1 MKYIFLLFLS
11 SNLFASYIINT
22 STIKHSE
29 IVLTKSYSL
38 IDFGAVGDGKA
49 DDSAAF
55 IKAIEFI
62 SKTPSKTIIIPSNL
76 IFNLNRN
83 SIDFIKFQSGVIL
96 KFEGGVLINGNLKG
110 FNTKISAD
118 RIKIFENINLS
129 GKFNSLSD
137 YAYPEWYG
145 IFPFDNTLDLVDAL
159 TKLDAVFFDIM
170 LSAGDYFTNKGEYL
184 VKGLKGTSMASTR
197 IIMETDKSNTYLF
210 RFGKVDGLLK
220 DRTYDYN
227 YIRDMSLYITKKN
240 PNSRL
245 KGNMGIIIGAVHKP
259 FVENVKIVQAENY
272 QRYTKSDLE
281 QFTKNENKL
290 NDANVG
296 IEFRGDSELVH
307 LANIYTLADIGI
319 LFSKYTDIAYVNE
332 FINDCGSFGIASVYV
347 RKEAIKSQN
356 LLFTGTQSWNQG
368 LYGFYSEDS
377 NEWAVLL
384 NNKFENV
391 RIEQLTK
398 ELKMNG
404 KVMSTSIRIGK
415 SNMIANLMFENIILS
430 GSSNGIYIGETPSG
444 NVYFNNI
451 NLYPDLTV
459 TRQFAIKAKLLP
471 PSKSELE
478 TPLQIHLKNTD
489 LYRDSESIFENS
501 KSIINKTKNLDV
513 PKNKFNDTIISY

>member
-1 MKYIFLLFLS
+1 MKFIFSLFLCS
-11 SNLFASYIINT
+11 TLFANSPLNDTYVKQND
-22 STIKHSE
+22 
-29 IVLTKSYSL
+29 VLFKKSYSL
-38 IDFGAVGDGKA
+38 IDFGAIGDGKA

-62 SKTPSKTIIIPSNL
+62 SKTPSKTVIIPSNL

-96 KFEGGVLINGNLKG
+96 KFEGGILINGNLKG
-110 FNTKISAD
+110 FNTKISAN

-159 TKLDAVFFDIM
+159 TKLDPVFFDIM
-170 LSAGDYFTNKGEYL
+170 LSSGDYFTNKGEYL

-210 RFGKVDGLLK
+210 RFGKVNGLLK

-240 PNSRL
+240 PKSRL
-245 KGNMGIIIGAVHKP
+245 KGNMGLIIGAVHKP

-272 QRYTKSDLE
+272 QRFTKTDLE
-281 QFTKNENKL
+281 QFNKSEKKISE
-290 NDANVG
+290 ANVG

-319 LFSKYTDIAYVNE
+319 LFSKYTDITYVNE
-332 FINDCGSFGIASVYV
+332 YINDCGSFGIASVYV

-398 ELKMNG
+398 ELQLDG
-404 KVMSTSIRIGK
+404 KVVSTSIRIGK
-415 SNMIANLMFENIILS
+415 SNMIANPMFNNIILS

-451 NLYPDLTV
+451 NLYPDITV
-459 TRQFAIKAKLLP
+459 KRQYAIKAKLLP
-471 PSKSELE
+471 PSKSEYE

-489 LYRDSESIFENS
+489 LYRDAESIFENS
-501 KSIINKTKNLDV
+501 KSIINKSNNVDI
-513 PKNKFNDTIISY
+513 PKNKFEDTVISY

>member
-1 MKYIFLLFLS
+1 MIKEKIYYLLF
-11 SNLFASYIINT
+11 
-22 STIKHSE
+22 K
-29 IVLTKSYSL
+29 KSYSL
-38 IDFGAVGDGKA
+38 IDFGAIGDGKA

-62 SKTPSKTIIIPSNL
+62 SKTPSKTVIIPSNL

-96 KFEGGVLINGNLKG
+96 KFEGGILINGNLKG
-110 FNTKISAD
+110 FNTKISAN

-159 TKLDAVFFDIM
+159 TKLDPVFFDIM
-170 LSAGDYFTNKGEYL
+170 LSSGDYFTNKGEYL

-210 RFGKVDGLLK
+210 RFGKVNGLLK
-220 DRTYDYN
+220 DRTDDYN
-227 YIRDMSLYITKKN
+227 YIKDMSLYITKKN
-240 PNSRL
+240 PKSRL
-245 KGNMGIIIGAVHKP
+245 KGNMGLIIGAVHKP

-272 QRYTKSDLE
+272 QRFTKTDLE
-281 QFTKNENKL
+281 QFNKSEKKISE
-290 NDANVG
+290 ANVG

-319 LFSKYTDIAYVNE
+319 LFSKYTDITYVNE
-332 FINDCGSFGIASVYV
+332 YINDCGSFGIASVYV

-398 ELKMNG
+398 ELQLDG
-404 KVMSTSIRIGK
+404 KVVSTSIRIGK
-415 SNMIANLMFENIILS
+415 SNMIANPMFNNIILS

-451 NLYPDLTV
+451 NLYPDITV
-459 TRQFAIKAKLLP
+459 KRQYAIKAKLLP
-471 PSKSELE
+471 PSKSEYE

-489 LYRDSESIFENS
+489 LYRDAESIFENS
-501 KSIINKTKNLDV
+501 KSIINKSNNVDI
-513 PKNKFNDTIISY
+513 PKNKFEDTVISY